1 MSNVAKL
8 EYNGQVFELPIIT
21 GTENESAVDIRKLRD
36 TTGLVTFD
44 DGYKNTGSTKSKITF
59 IDGDKGILHY
69 RGYGI
74 EELAEKAEF
83 MEVAYLLIYG
93 KLPNEAEYTEW
104 KKQMTRHSLVHE
116 DVKKVF
122 DAYPTGAHPM
132 GQLMTMVGMMS
143 SFYPNSQ
150 DPQKMEEDRNLTII
164 RVMSKMPNLCAMILN
179 KRIGHTLIYPNISF
193 IYL

>member
-8 EYNGQVFELPIIT
+8 EYNGQVYELPIIT
-21 GTENESAVDIRKLRD
+21 GTENESSVDIRKLRD

-59 IDGDKGILHY
+59 IDGDKGILRY

-116 DVKKVF
+116 DVKK
-122 DAYPTGAHPM
+122 Y
-132 GQLMTMVGMMS
+132 LM
-143 SFYPNSQ
+143 
-150 DPQKMEEDRNLTII
+150 L
-164 RVMSKMPNLCAMILN
+164 ILQV
-179 KRIGHTLIYPNISF
+179 RTLWVS
-193 IYL
+193 

>member
-8 EYNGQVFELPIIT
+8 EYNGQVYELPIIT

-74 EELAEKAEF
+74 EEWLRKAS
-83 MEVAYLLIYG
+83 L
-93 KLPNEAEYTEW
+93 W
-104 KKQMTRHSLVHE
+104 KW
-116 DVKKVF
+116 
-122 DAYPTGAHPM
+122 
-132 GQLMTMVGMMS
+132 
-143 SFYPNSQ
+143 
-150 DPQKMEEDRNLTII
+150 LT
-164 RVMSKMPNLCAMILN
+164 
-179 KRIGHTLIYPNISF
+179 Y
-193 IYL
+193 